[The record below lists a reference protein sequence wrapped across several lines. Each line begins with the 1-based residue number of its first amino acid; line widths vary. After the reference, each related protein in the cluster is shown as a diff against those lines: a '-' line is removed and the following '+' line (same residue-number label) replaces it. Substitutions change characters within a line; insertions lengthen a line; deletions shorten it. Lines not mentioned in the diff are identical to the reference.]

1 MQLNNTDQYCFV
13 CTLDKNLRITS
24 WCKDFEKKYGKFV
37 QDIKGQPYYKII
49 PLSNNGTKDAV
60 KSVLKNGRPLT
71 MRGQKII
78 CFCGRKKA
86 DIHIVPIKDKAG
98 KISGVTLRTT
108 AYPDSI
114 TLNSLKQSQRLLN
127 IGKVAATLAHGVRS
141 PLNAIKGCVL
151 YIQEKYANEKQLIE
165 FSKIMEDE
173 ISRLDHFIANFL
185 STSISEKSS
194 SEVNINN
201 LLKKIE
207 TLISLQAQAS
217 NIKLMFQY
225 GHIAPVMINAFHL
238 KHAIL
243 NIINNAMD
251 AMTSGGILTV
261 KTEMNNLS
269 GNNVIVIEISDTG
282 HGIKKEMCDVI
293 ALSSQKKGKGLGLF
307 ITREILRSHG
317 GSLEIKSDKG
327 LGTCVK
333 LYLPPKRR

>member
-1 MQLNNTDQYCFV
+1 MQINNIKQVCFA
-13 CTLDKNLRITS
+13 CTLDTKLRITS
-24 WCKDFEKKYGKFV
+24 CGKDFEKKYGKDF

-49 PLSNNGTKDAV
+49 PLSNNGTKDAF
-60 KSVLKNGRPLT
+60 KGVLKNGRPLT
-71 MRGQKII
+71 IKGQKII

-98 KISGVTLRTT
+98 KISGLTLRTT

-114 TLNSLKQSQRLLN
+114 TLNSLKQSQRLLS

-151 YIQEKYANEKQLIE
+151 YLQEKYAHEKQLID

-194 SEVNINN
+194 SEVKINN
-201 LLKKIE
+201 LLKRIE
-207 TLISLQAQAS
+207 TLISLRAQAS
-217 NIKLMFQY
+217 NIKLIFQY
-225 GHIAPVMINAFHL
+225 GHIAPVMINTFHL

-251 AMTSGGILTV
+251 AMPSGGILTV
-261 KTEMNNLS
+261 KTEMNNFP
-269 GNNVIVIEISDTG
+269 GNNLVVIEISDTG
-282 HGIKKEMCDVI
+282 HGIDKRMCDVI
-293 ALSSQKKGKGLGLF
+293 PSSSQKKGKGLGLF

-317 GSLEIKSDKG
+317 GSLEIKSEKG
-327 LGTCVK
+327 LGSCVK
-333 LYLPPKRR
+333 LYLPQKR

>member
-1 MQLNNTDQYCFV
+1 MKLNNTEKVCFA
-13 CTLDKNLRITS
+13 CTLDTKLRITS
-24 WCKDFEKKYGKFV
+24 CGKDFEKKYGKFF

-49 PLSNNGTKDAV
+49 PLSNNGTKDAF

-71 MRGQKII
+71 IKGQKII

-98 KISGVTLRTT
+98 KISGITLKTI

-114 TLNSLKQSQRLLN
+114 TLNNLKKTQRLLN

-173 ISRLDHFIANFL
+173 ISRLDYFIANFL
-185 STSISEKSS
+185 STSISKKSS
-194 SEVNINN
+194 PQVNINN

-225 GHIAPVMINAFHL
+225 GRIAPVMISAFHL

-261 KTEMNNLS
+261 KTEMNS
-269 GNNVIVIEISDTG
+269 FPGNNVIVIEVSDTG
-282 HGIKKEMCDVI
+282 HGIEKRMCDVV
-293 ALSSQKKGKGLGLF
+293 ALSSQKKGKGLGMF
-307 ITREILRSHG
+307 ITREILRSYG

-333 LYLPPKRR
+333 LYLPQKR

>member
-1 MQLNNTDQYCFV
+1 MQANNIKQVCFD
-13 CTLDKNLRITS
+13 CTLDTKLRITS
-24 WCKDFEKKYGKFV
+24 CGKDFEKKYGHIF

-49 PLSNNGTKDAV
+49 PLSNNGTKDAF

-71 MRGQKII
+71 IKGQKII

-98 KISGVTLRTT
+98 KISGITLRTT

-114 TLNSLKQSQRLLN
+114 TLNSLKKSQRLLN

-194 SEVNINN
+194 SQVNINN

-225 GHIAPVMINAFHL
+225 GRIAPVMISAFHL

-261 KTEMNNLS
+261 KTEMNSFS
-269 GNNVIVIEISDTG
+269 GNNLIVIEVSDTG
-282 HGIKKEMCDVI
+282 HGIGKRMCDVI
-293 ALSSQKKGKGLGLF
+293 ALSSQKKGKGLGMF
-307 ITREILRSHG
+307 ITREILRSYG

-333 LYLPPKRR
+333 LYLPPKRG